1 MSNLTAA
8 IAVVC
13 VSTIQSLI
21 VFVGN
26 SLTIYVFW
34 IHLNKLKRTSLFFIN
49 LAVADVFVGVTD
61 LILTATLLQVQ
72 RNTGLFDAMANKTLT
87 LEVMSSVLFQAMFSS
102 VSVFCLA
109 IIAMERAFAM
119 IWPLHHRAA
128 SIKGYIHSVIIVWV
142 AGIILSAV
150 YLLVLYDLWEFRY
163 YAVTYCFIIAVSL
176 VSICA
181 CYLAIRLKLNNKVPV
196 INSAH
201 NRKSAEQNKKLSK
214 TLFIMVGASLLFW
227 LPSLVLYSV
236 NYFYQ
241 EILNYVSRQIVLML
255 HMTNSLVNPIIYSF
269 RMPVFRETLKRM
281 KAKLR
286 IKTNSKKYTVNDR
299 TCEIYKGK
307 ECTIGN

>member
-201 NRKSAEQNKKLSK
+201 NRKSAEQSIKLSK
-214 TLFIMVGASLLFW
+214 TLFIVIAASLIFW
-227 LPSLVLYSV
+227 LPSLVSFCITYLYKKLISDTLV
-236 NYFYQ
+236 HIFG
-241 EILNYVSRQIVLML
+241 LLRV
-255 HMTNSLVNPIIYSF
+255 TNSLINPIIYSL
-269 RMPVFRETLKRM
+269 RMAVFRETLKR
-281 KAKLR
+281 
-286 IKTNSKKYTVNDR
+286 IKTKLTCLNQSKNYNVNGG
-299 TCEIYKGK
+299 T
-307 ECTIGN
+307 